1 MYASFSNN
9 FRAKIFPHIRHIVKN
24 TWVENVRIKL
34 MFSLELSWCE
44 HAFQDKIEIVE
55 EFLGN
60 FD

>member
-1 MYASFSNN
+1 M
-9 FRAKIFPHIRHIVKN
+9 KN

-34 MFSLELSWCE
+34 MFSLELSWGE
-44 HAFQDKIEIVE
+44 HAFQDEIEIVE